1 MPTSSVYLVIVL
13 SVVRLV
19 DAYNDQ
25 KLLKLTKTIIN
36 IKTFVFF

>member
-19 DAYNDQ
+19 DTYNDQ

-36 IKTFVFF
+36 ISTFVFF